1 MSIEA
6 MQELTSRLW
15 FPGARWHVGDLAWG
29 LRQHAGRE
37 HEWPTK
43 VWRSDGEVV
52 AWGWAELPGHLN
64 LQAVDE
70 HWAGAVLDWFGQVAE
85 PESVVVSSAEPHLM
99 RAVEARG
106 FVQVEGPFFLHLV
119 RDLERLPEPRA
130 ACHPVTDVAGRV
142 RAHREA
148 FYPSRVTEE
157 SYRNVQGTSPYRR
170 ELDVV
175 ADVDGETAAYCLA
188 WLDDARRAVLI
199 EPVGTVPDHR
209 GKGLARDVCLAALRA
224 ARDLGAEIATVSPRG
239 DDGWPIPAR
248 LYRSMGFAQVART
261 VHYGV
266 ARG

>member
-29 LRQHAGRE
+29 LRQHTGRE

-43 VWRSDGEVV
+43 VWRSDGRVV

-70 HWAGAVLDWFGQVAE
+70 HWADEVLAWFEEITE
-85 PESVVVSSAEPHLM
+85 PAGVVVSSAEPHLV

-106 FVQVEGPFFLHLV
+106 FVQVDGPFFLHLV
-119 RDLERLPEPRA
+119 RDLEGLPRPRA
-130 ACHPVTDVAGRV
+130 ACRPVIDVAGRV

-157 SYRNVQGTSPYRR
+157 SYRNVQDTWPYRR

-188 WLDDARRAVLI
+188 WLDDARKAVLI

-209 GKGLARDVCLAALRA
+209 GRGLARDVCLAALHA
-224 ARDLGAEIATVSPRG
+224 AKDLGAEIATVSPRG
-239 DDGWPIPAR
+239 DDAWPIPAR
-248 LYRSMGFAQVART
+248 LYRSMGFTQVART

>member
-1 MSIEA
+1 MSIDA
-6 MQELTSRLW
+6 MQGLTSRLW

-29 LRQHAGRE
+29 LRQHTGRE

-43 VWRSDGEVV
+43 VWRSNGQVV

-70 HWAGAVLDWFGQVAE
+70 HWAGAVLDWFGEITE
-85 PESVVVSSAEPHLM
+85 PESVVVSSAEPHLV

-106 FVQVEGPFFLHLV
+106 FVQMEGPFFLHLV
-119 RDLERLPEPRA
+119 RDLEDLPEPRA

-157 SYRNVQGTSPYRR
+157 SYRNVQKTPPYRG

-188 WLDDARRAVLI
+188 WLDDARKAVLI

-209 GKGLARDVCLAALRA
+209 GKGLARDVCLAALHA

-239 DDGWPIPAR
+239 DDAWPIPAR
-248 LYRSMGFAQVART
+248 LYRSIGFAQVART

>member
-1 MSIEA
+1 MIEA
-6 MQELTSRLW
+6 MQELTSRAW
-15 FPGARWHVGDLAWG
+15 FPGARWHIGDLAWG
-29 LRQHAGRE
+29 LRQHTGRE

-43 VWRSDGEVV
+43 VWRSEGEVV

-70 HWAGAVLDWFGQVAE
+70 RWAGEVLDWFAGITE

-106 FVQVEGPFFLHLV
+106 FARREGPFFLHLV
-119 RDLERLPEPRA
+119 RDLDGLAQPGAECR
-130 ACHPVTDVAGRV
+130 PVTDVAGRV

-157 SYRNVQGTSPYRR
+157 SYRAVQGTWPYRK

-175 ADVDGETAAYCLA
+175 ARVEGEVAAYCLA
-188 WLDDARRAVLI
+188 WLDDARGAVLI

-209 GKGLARDVCLAALRA
+209 GKGLARDVCLAALHA
-224 ARDLGAEIATVSPRG
+224 ARALGAEIATVSPRG
-239 DDGWPIPAR
+239 DDAWPIPAR
-248 LYRSMGFAQVART
+248 LYRSLGFNQVART

-266 ARG
+266 ARR

>member
-1 MSIEA
+1 MSIDA
-6 MQELTSRLW
+6 MQDLASRLW

-29 LRQHAGRE
+29 LRQHVGRE

-43 VWRSDGEVV
+43 VWRSDGRVV

-70 HWAGAVLDWFGQVAE
+70 HWAGEVLDWFGEITE
-85 PESVVVSSAEPHLM
+85 PAGVVVSSAEPHLV

-106 FVQVEGPFFLHLV
+106 FVPVEGPFFLHLV
-119 RDLERLPEPRA
+119 RDLEDLPEPRA
-130 ACHPVTDVAGRV
+130 ACRPVTDVAGRV

-157 SYRNVQGTSPYRR
+157 SYRNVQETPPYRR

-188 WLDDARRAVLI
+188 WLDDARKAVLI

-209 GKGLARDVCLAALRA
+209 GKGLARDVCLAALHA
-224 ARDLGAEIATVSPRG
+224 AKDLGAEIATVSPRG
-239 DDGWPIPAR
+239 DDAWPIPAR
-248 LYRSMGFAQVART
+248 LYRSMGFTQVART